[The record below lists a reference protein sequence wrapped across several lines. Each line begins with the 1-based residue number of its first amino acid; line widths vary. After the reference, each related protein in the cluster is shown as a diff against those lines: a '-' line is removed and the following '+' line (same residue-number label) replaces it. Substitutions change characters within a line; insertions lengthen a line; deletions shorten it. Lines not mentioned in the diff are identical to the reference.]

1 MKWVTKGMHV
11 NWKAAPASIQVSFPD
26 NFLVPIYIQEVW
38 ELLA

>member
-1 MKWVTKGMHV
+1 MKWLTKGMHV
-11 NWKAAPASIQVSFPD
+11 NWKAATASIQVSLPD